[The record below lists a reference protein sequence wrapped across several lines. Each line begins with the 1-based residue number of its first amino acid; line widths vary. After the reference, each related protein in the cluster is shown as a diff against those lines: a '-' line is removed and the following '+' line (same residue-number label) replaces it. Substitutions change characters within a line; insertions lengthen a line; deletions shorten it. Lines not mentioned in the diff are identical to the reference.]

1 MAAKRVVGIGRVV
14 LNRRE
19 RLLMLQPR
27 GKGIL
32 ATTLRYP
39 YEARQDAE
47 YFSDIS
53 DIELPE
59 EMLSIAE
66 VIIGRKSGHFEP
78 ETFSDRYEEAVVDML
93 KAKQAGQVFAVADR
107 KSTRLNSSP

>member
-1 MAAKRVVGIGRVV
+1 M
-14 LNRRE
+14 
-19 RLLMLQPR
+19 MQPR

-39 YEARQDAE
+39 YGARQDAE

-93 KAKQAGQVFAVADR
+93 KAKQAGQVFAVAEAPAPSKVENGRASCRARVCQDV
-107 KSTRLNSSP
+107 